1 MYLCN
6 AMLTSNG
13 ASVTV
18 GRSKGAVSALQETL
32 IVYFFIPGQVIH
44 LK

>member
-1 MYLCN
+1 MCLCN
-6 AMLTSNG
+6 AMLTLDG